1 MAILAIVAVAFFL
14 MRRRKHTKQQGEASA
29 AATIQAY
36 YQGPKEEKAGAPANP
51 AIEAPTEDTG
61 AREVEGFA
69 PLPPQTSPSELEAT
83 GSSPLSP
90 GSSVPTMSH
99 VQTPRQNL

>member
-1 MAILAIVAVAFFL
+1 
-14 MRRRKHTKQQGEASA
+14 MRRRKQKNQQGEASA
-29 AATIQAY
+29 AAAVQNY
-36 YQGPKEEKAGAPANP
+36 YQGPGYEKVGVPANP

-69 PLPPQTSPSELEAT
+69 PLPPQMSPSELDAN

-90 GSSVPTMSH
+90 DSSVPTMSPA
-99 VQTPRQNL
+99 QTPRRYP